1 MILPLVEIF
10 LTMKFLVALFVFGAI
25 VHAEDVQFSGLS
37 PAYGYIQKIG
47 IPEAER
53 IRKAEQ
59 LGASRIIG
67 GVPAALGQYPF
78 QAGILGDVTVAGNP
92 ATSVCGGSLISP
104 SRVLTAA
111 HCWFDGQVQAW
122 RLTVVLGSVLLFT
135 GGTRIQT
142 SAVASHPNF
151 NPSLARNDVAVVYFS
166 SSVPLSAN
174 IAPVALPS
182 GSQLFE
188 AFVGERAIA
197 VGFGITSN
205 DGSISTNQNLNHVSL
220 SVISN
225 SECNW
230 AFPLVLHSS
239 NICTSGLGTVG
250 ICGGDSGGPLV
261 INRDNQQVL
270 IGVTSFRHG
279 LGCDSNM
286 PSAYAR
292 VTSFMDFIN
301 NHI

>member
-1 MILPLVEIF
+1 
-10 LTMKFLVALFVFGAI
+10 MKFLVALFVFGAI
-25 VHAEDVQFSGLS
+25 VHAEDVQFSEQNS
-37 PAYGYIQKIG
+37 AYGYIQNIG

-53 IRKAEQ
+53 IRKAEE

-92 ATSVCGGSLISP
+92 ATSVCGGSLISA

-122 RLTVVLGSVLLFT
+122 RLTVVLGSVLLFS

-142 SAVASHPNF
+142 SAVATHPNF
-151 NPSLARNDVAVVYFS
+151 SPSLARNDVAVVYFS
-166 SSVPLSAN
+166 GSVSLSAN

-197 VGFGITSN
+197 VGFGITTN
-205 DGSISTNQNLNHVSL
+205 DGSIGSNQNLNHVSL

-230 AFPLVLHSS
+230 AFPLVLQSS
-239 NICTSGLGTVG
+239 NICTSGLGSVG

-261 INRDNQQVL
+261 ITRDNRHVL

-301 NHI
+301 SHI